1 MFFSNYKDTE
11 EIFIGPYSVLYKAI
25 RTNDEL
31 PVVIR
36 VLKKESSLDELAS
49 LQSEAASSEIHAKEI
64 LKPLEYLYVE
74 NHLGFVYKDVGMV
87 FLRVL
92 LQDETLNI
100 ESFLELAVSISNH
113 LFKLHKSGII
123 HRDLTPGNILLSAN
137 YQDIRF
143 IGFYGFER
151 MGKKPLRSRF
161 QEDLFFAYTSPEV
174 LGDQVDAI
182 DMRADLYSLGVLFY
196 ELLCGHLPFEAKD
209 PISRKHAHLALRP
222 ASLLNYLPELPPVL
236 AKIIEKLLEK
246 IPEHRY
252 QSAKDLSIDLK
263 RILRELKSNLPVSDF
278 IPGSIANRG
287 SFIIPNQMYGAKES
301 MDKLHGIF
309 EKVSHGKVEV
319 VLVAGKPGFG
329 KTTLIESLIGPVGV
343 SGGYFVQGRF
353 EKIHKDT
360 PYFALQSTFQ
370 ALINQVLA
378 GDANII
384 AKLKDIFTAE
394 LGSHAQVMVNFL
406 PDLEFIIGKQA
417 PAPEFDATENHKR
430 FLFLCSKFLN
440 SFALARLPLAIFL
453 DNFHWSDSN
462 SLLLLQSLLTDL
474 NSRFLLVILA
484 FREGEFSKQD
494 ILDLALEE
502 AAKVGVAVTR
512 LDIAP
517 LREQEISVLLDDAL
531 GAGQDFGGL
540 SKILLK
546 KTGGNP
552 FFIKQLLQSLYDQ
565 ELLVYD
571 DPSSLW
577 TWDSYKI
584 QDTAFFEDILE
595 LMSLKIK
602 KLPQETYEL
611 LTLAS
616 CLGLGFDLKT
626 LSWIFKKNKGTI
638 FSELGPA
645 IEDGMIVEEM
655 DFWDSKDPNNQSFHF
670 AHSRILQATNELL
683 KPIEKKQAHYTIG
696 KELLAHSDLKVENDI
711 FTILGHLDQSL
722 SLIKTSDER
731 HQLAKLNLRAGII
744 SKSSAAYE
752 TAWRYFTYGVN
763 LLGKDSWEE
772 EYELSK
778 ALFLRGAE
786 SEYYVGNTEAVGAY
800 FTELHKKVET
810 KAEQLEVVET
820 QLNLY
825 IQTSHLK
832 EAVELGIKSLDEFFN
847 FKIPPNEAE
856 LKVTALTRMQSL
868 ADELDNRKIDNL
880 LHLPVMNKGQ
890 SLELLR
896 FIAKILPAAYISKR
910 SLWILLTIHMV
921 RVSMEKGNCLFSGLA
936 YMNLSVLLCSGLE
949 DYPTGHS
956 MARVALQLNEKFKGK
971 ELESQLSF
979 LFGAYISHWQERASD
994 SLHHFKR
1001 AYKLGLNSGDLHSA
1015 SSAIQFSIITK
1026 ILTGQPLEELQ
1037 KELTLHSE
1045 FSHQINDLDLNNVRE
1060 LLQIPLLLKQEI
1072 KPDLT
1077 LQTVIPN
1084 QELLVERLK
1093 KSKNPLPKQWYY
1105 LVTGMV
1111 HYHFGQFKE
1120 ALKYIRE
1127 SDLLIAGY
1135 SQLSVPE
1142 HYFYYSLILLA
1153 NYPDFSLEEKKRSWE
1168 ILKNNRDR
1176 LQKLSEACP
1185 INFLEKYYLV
1195 AAEMAVVTG
1204 NVLEAMNLFE
1214 DAISAV
1220 QNNHFVQ
1227 NEALI
1232 FERAGL
1238 YFLSKKKKTIA
1249 KAYLRESYYSYVKW
1263 GASAKV
1269 WDMESKFP
1277 SLLKVEQR
1285 LQFTGGDQSIE
1296 SSSSDQPEQID
1307 LATLY
1312 KAFESISLEAS
1323 FDKVIVKLF
1332 KMVME
1337 NAGAQKGYFIVEQQG
1352 KLIIRA
1358 KGSFDSSPPVVLC
1371 SFLAENSKQL
1381 SFKIL
1386 SYVQRTGQR
1395 VLFNDAM
1402 KENLF
1407 GFDQYIQQHKPK
1419 SILALPLLYHNQLK
1433 GILYLENN
1441 LTTQAF
1447 SHQKAEFLRV
1457 LASLVSITLENSSL
1471 YNDLANSTE
1480 EIGQAKQELE
1490 ERILTLESQLLK
1502 QKSQS

>member
-1 MFFSNYKDTE
+1 MFFSNYRDIE
-11 EIFIGPYSVLYKAI
+11 EIFIGPYSVLYKGI

-49 LQSEAASSEIHAKEI
+49 LQSEAASSDVSAKEI
-64 LKPLEYLYVE
+64 LRPIEYLYVE
-74 NHLGFVYKDVGMV
+74 QHLGFVYKDVGMI

-92 LQDETLNI
+92 LQDATLNI
-100 ESFLELAVSISNH
+100 ENFLELAISIAGH
-113 LFKLHKSGII
+113 LSKLHKSGII
-123 HRDLTPGNILLSAN
+123 HRDLTPGNILVSAN
-137 YQDIRF
+137 YQKIRF
-143 IGFYGFER
+143 IGFYGFEK
-151 MGKKPLRSRF
+151 MGKKPLRGRF
-161 QEDLFFAYTSPEV
+161 QEDVFFAYTSPEV
-174 LGDQVDAI
+174 LGEQAEGI
-182 DMRADLYSLGVLFY
+182 DLRADLYSLGVLLY
-196 ELLCGHLPFEAKD
+196 ELLSGHLPFEAKD
-209 PISRKHAHLALRP
+209 PVSRKHAHLALRP
-222 ASLLNYLPELPPVL
+222 ASLLTFVPDLPPVL
-236 AKIIEKLLEK
+236 GKIVEKLLEK
-246 IPEHRY
+246 IPAQRY
-252 QSAKDLSIDLK
+252 QSAKDLSIDLQ

-287 SFIIPNQMYGAKES
+287 SFLIPNQLYGAKGYIE
-301 MDKLHGIF
+301 KLHGIF
-309 EKVSHGKVEV
+309 DKVSHGKVEV

-329 KTTLIESLIGPVGV
+329 KTTLIESLVGPVGA

-353 EKIHKDT
+353 EKIHRDT

-370 ALINQVLA
+370 ALVNQVLA
-378 GDANII
+378 GDEATI
-384 AKLKDIFTAE
+384 ARLKEILLTE
-394 LGSHAQVMVNFL
+394 LGKHAQIMVNFL
-406 PDLEFIIGKQA
+406 PDLEFIIGKQLS
-417 PAPEFDATENHKR
+417 APEFDTTDSQKR

-440 SFALARLPLAIFL
+440 SFSLARIPLAIFL

-484 FREGEFSKQD
+484 FREGEFYKQD
-494 ILDLALEE
+494 LLDLALDE
-502 AAKVGVAVTR
+502 AEKVGVAVTR
-512 LDIAP
+512 LEIAP
-517 LREQEISVLLDDAL
+517 LTEQEISVLLDDAL
-531 GAGQDFGGL
+531 GAGQDFGEL
-540 SKILLK
+540 AKILLK

-571 DPSSLW
+571 DPSSVW
-577 TWDSYKI
+577 VWDSNKI

-595 LMSLKIK
+595 LMSQKVK
-602 KLPQETYEL
+602 KLPKETYDL
-611 LTLAS
+611 LVLSS
-616 CLGLGFDLKT
+616 CLGLRFDLKT
-626 LSWIFKKNKGTI
+626 LSWVFKKNKGVI

-670 AHSRILQATNELL
+670 AHSRILQATNQLL
-683 KPIEKKQAHYTIG
+683 EPVEKKQAHYQIG

-711 FTILGHLDQSL
+711 FTILGHLDQAL
-722 SLIKTSDER
+722 SLIQVSDER

-752 TAWRYFTYGVN
+752 TAWRYFTVGVN
-763 LLGKDSWEE
+763 LLGKDSWEQ
-772 EYELSK
+772 EYELTK

-800 FTELHKKVET
+800 FTELHKKVKT

-832 EAVELGIKSLDEFFN
+832 EAVDLGIQSLDEFFN

-868 ADELDNRKIDNL
+868 ADELDHRKIDNL
-880 LHLPVMNKGQ
+880 LHLPLMNKGQ
-890 SLELLR
+890 NMELLR
-896 FIAKILPAAYISKR
+896 FIAKILPAAYINKR

-921 RVSMEKGNCLFSGLA
+921 RLSMEKGNCLFSALA

-956 MARVALQLNEKFKGK
+956 MASVALQLDEKFKGND
-971 ELESQLSF
+971 LESQLSF

-1001 AYKLGLNSGDLHSA
+1001 SYKLGINSGDLHSA
-1015 SSAIQFSIITK
+1015 SSAIQFLIITK

-1045 FSHQINDLDLNNVRE
+1045 FSHQVNDLDLNNTRA

-1072 KPDLT
+1072 KKESQ
-1077 LQTVIPN
+1077 LQAVIPE
-1084 QELLVERLK
+1084 QALLLEQLK
-1093 KSKNPLPKQWYY
+1093 KSKNHLPLQWYY

-1120 ALKYIRE
+1120 ALKLIRE

-1176 LQKLSEACP
+1176 LKKLSKACP

-1214 DAISAV
+1214 EAISAV
-1220 QNNHFVQ
+1220 QNNQFVQ

-1249 KAYLRESYYSYVKW
+1249 KAYLREAYYSYVKW

-1285 LQFTGGDQSIE
+1285 LQFTSNDHALE
-1296 SSSSDQPEQID
+1296 SNTPDQPEQID

-1352 KLIIRA
+1352 KLIVRA

-1371 SFLAENSKQL
+1371 SFPAENSKQL

-1402 KENLF
+1402 KENIF
-1407 GFDQYIQQHKPK
+1407 GFDSYIQQHKPK

-1471 YNDLANSTE
+1471 YSDLAQSAE
-1480 EIGQAKQELE
+1480 ELGQAKQELE
-1490 ERILTLESQLLK
+1490 ERILTLESQLESK
-1502 QKSQS
+1502 TP